1 MANPQAVA
9 AVVPFPVPAPD
20 AVSPPG
26 NGKFGKALCQ
36 GDKSLIVKV
45 ELEETSDGDAAKGKD
60 REQTRRDKLA
70 KRTGDD
76 KEIRPSSLVA

>member
-1 MANPQAVA
+1 MANLQAVA
-9 AVVPFPVPAPD
+9 AVVPFQVPAPD
-20 AVSPPG
+20 AP
-26 NGKFGKALCQ
+26 GKALCQ

-45 ELEETSDGDAAKGKD
+45 ELEDTSDGDAAKGKD
-60 REQTRRDKLA
+60 REQTRREKLA

>member
-26 NGKFGKALCQ
+26 NGKF
-36 GDKSLIVKV
+36 D
-45 ELEETSDGDAAKGKD
+45 ETSDSGGDAAK
-60 REQTRRDKLA
+60 RRVQPEAGQRQNFLHA
-70 KRTGDD
+70 S
-76 KEIRPSSLVA
+76 I

>member
-26 NGKFGKALCQ
+26 NGKFDKALCQ
-36 GDKSLIVKV
+36 GDKSVLVKF
-45 ELEETSDGDAAKGKD
+45 ELEETSDSGGDAAK
-60 REQTRRDKLA
+60 RRVQPEAGQRQNFLHA
-70 KRTGDD
+70 S
-76 KEIRPSSLVA
+76 I